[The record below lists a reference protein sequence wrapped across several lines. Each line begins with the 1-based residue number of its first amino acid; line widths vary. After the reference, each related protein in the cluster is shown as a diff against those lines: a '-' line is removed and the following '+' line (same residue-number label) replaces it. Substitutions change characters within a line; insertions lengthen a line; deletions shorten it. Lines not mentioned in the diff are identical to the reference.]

1 MQNLRPTLPTATG
14 TLSER
19 EAVDIR
25 FGLKKEKEKKKGA
38 AATPTKRDDKR
49 ERRKETPKKDE

>member
-19 EAVDIR
+19 EAVDVR
-25 FGLKKEKEKKKGA
+25 FGLKKEKKKGA
-38 AATPTKRDDKR
+38 AATPTKKEDKR
-49 ERRKETPKKDE
+49 ERRKATPKKDE